1 MHSDHHGL
9 ELLEVEECLRLLR
22 SKSVGRLGLSASSL
36 PIVLPVR
43 YVVDDD
49 RILLATGRD
58 TRMAA
63 ATRDTVVAFEVD
75 DFDSDPATGWSV
87 MVQGRASELAEGVDA
102 PGAEALS
109 SWIGSAPVRCVCI
122 PMEFI
127 TGQRLHADGGPLA
140 RS

>member
-9 ELLEVEECLRLLR
+9 ELLEIEECLRLLR
-22 SKSVGRLGLSASSL
+22 SKSVGRLGLSAGSL

-49 RILLATGRD
+49 RILLGTGRD

-63 ATRDTVVAFEVD
+63 ATSDAVVAFEVD
-75 DFDSDPATGWSV
+75 DFDSDAMTGWSV
-87 MVQGRASELAEGVDA
+87 MVQGRARELADGSDCA
-102 PGAEALS
+102 AAAAWS
-109 SWIGSAPVRCVCI
+109 SWIGGAPARCVCI
-122 PMEFI
+122 PMEI
-127 TGQRLHADGGPLA
+127 ISGQRLHAAGPFA